1 MSLRTA
7 SLRTASLRT
16 ASLRISL
23 RTASLRIS
31 LRIASLRISL
41 RIASLRI
48 SLRRADALRRAGTPH
63 RADLEADCPE
73 ANQQTGLRQP
83 LLASLTNIHAEIS
96 YHSTC

>member
-23 RTASLRIS
+23 RIASLRTS

-41 RIASLRI
+41 RIADAL
-48 SLRRADALRRAGTPH
+48 RADALRRAGTPH
-63 RADLEADCPE
+63 RAGVHLVADCPE

-83 LLASLTNIHAEIS
+83 LLAFFLTN
-96 YHSTC
+96 

>member
-23 RTASLRIS
+23 R
-31 LRIASLRISL
+31 IASLRI
-41 RIASLRI
+41 
-48 SLRRADALRRAGTPH
+48 ADALRRAGTPH

-83 LLASLTNIHAEIS
+83 LLAFFLTN
-96 YHSTC
+96 